1 MTDSTSAL
9 ATTNDSLQVF
19 TGIAAFDNAQ
29 RMAKALSSS
38 TLVPKEYQGQQGLA
52 NSLIALEMSGR
63 MGLSPLTVMQ
73 NMSVIHGR
81 PSWSSSFLIALVNE
95 SGKFTP
101 LRFVFDNDDSPT
113 WCYAEAKDKAS
124 GEVLRGEKIT
134 LELARQEGWSTKNG
148 SKWLT
153 MPGQM
158 LRYRAASFWTRV
170 YYAQATLGILT
181 RDEVIDVE
189 TVSVEVAPEPAVV
202 VEPPTPTPTPTPEPA
217 PAPVEV
223 IEVAE
228 VAAKAD
234 PVADGLAAIPALTD
248 PRALDGAQ
256 KRVIEL
262 LASGEIN
269 DANAA
274 KLEAAIA
281 KRRKELK

>member
-1 MTDSTSAL
+1 MTEQTSAL
-9 ATTNDSLQVF
+9 ATTSDTLEVF

-38 TLVPKEYQGQQGLA
+38 TIVPKEYQGQQGLA
-52 NSLIALEMSGR
+52 NSLIALEMAGR
-63 MGLSPLTVMQ
+63 MRISPLVVMQ
-73 NMSVIHGR
+73 NMSIIHGR
-81 PSWSSSFLIALVNE
+81 PSWTSSFLIAMVNQ

-101 LRFVFDNDDSPT
+101 LRFVFDSEDAPT

-134 LELARQEGWSTKNG
+134 LELAKKEGWSTKNG
-148 SKWLT
+148 SKWQT

-170 YYAQATLGILT
+170 YYAQATLGIMT
-181 RDEVIDVE
+181 QEEVIDVE
-189 TVSVEVAPEPAVV
+189 QVSVQVSAPVTAEPMAV
-202 VEPPTPTPTPTPEPA
+202 EQPPE
-217 PAPVEV
+217 PVEV
-223 IEVAE
+223 VEVPAE
-228 VAAKAD
+228 EEPKAN
-234 PVADGLAAIPALTD
+234 PLAEGLAAIPRLTD

-262 LASGEIN
+262 VAAGEIT
-269 DANAA
+269 DDDQV

-281 KRRKELK
+281 KRRAELK

>member
-1 MTDSTSAL
+1 MTEQTSAL
-9 ATTNDSLQVF
+9 ATTTDTLEVF

-38 TLVPKEYQGQQGLA
+38 TIVPKEYQGQQGLA
-52 NSLIALEMSGR
+52 NSLIALEMAGR
-63 MGLSPLTVMQ
+63 MRISPLVVMQ
-73 NMSVIHGR
+73 NMSIIHGR
-81 PSWSSSFLIALVNE
+81 PSWTSSFLIAMVNQ

-101 LRFVFDNDDSPT
+101 LRFVFDSEDAPT

-134 LELARQEGWSTKNG
+134 LELAKKEGWSTKNG
-148 SKWLT
+148 SKWQT

-170 YYAQATLGILT
+170 YYAQATLGIMT
-181 RDEVIDVE
+181 QEEVIDVE
-189 TVSVEVAPEPAVV
+189 QVSVEVSAPV
-202 VEPPTPTPTPTPEPA
+202 TPEPMA
-217 PAPVEV
+217 VEQPPEPVEV
-223 IEVAE
+223 VEVPAE
-228 VAAKAD
+228 AEPKAN
-234 PVADGLAAIPALTD
+234 PLAEGLAAIPRLTD

-262 LASGEIN
+262 VAAGEIT
-269 DANAA
+269 DADQA

-281 KRRKELK
+281 KRRAELK

>member
-1 MTDSTSAL
+1 MTEQTSAL
-9 ATTNDSLQVF
+9 ATTSDTLEVF
-19 TGIAAFDNAQ
+19 TGITAFDNAQ

-63 MGLSPLTVMQ
+63 MRLSPLTVMQ
-73 NMSVIHGR
+73 NMSIIHGR
-81 PSWSSSFLIALVNE
+81 PSWSSSFLIAMVNE

-101 LRFVFDNDDSPT
+101 LRFIFDNDDAPT

-134 LELARQEGWSTKNG
+134 LELAKKEGWSTKNG
-148 SKWLT
+148 SKWQT

-170 YYAQATLGILT
+170 YYAQATLGIMT
-181 RDEVIDVE
+181 QEEVIDVE
-189 TVSVEVAPEPAVV
+189 QVSVELSAPTEPAK
-202 VEPPTPTPTPTPEPA
+202 PPEQIAAEQPPG
-217 PAPVEV
+217 PVEV
-223 IEVAE
+223 VEVPVE
-228 VAAKAD
+228 EEPKAN
-234 PVADGLAAIPALTD
+234 PLGEGLAAIPRLTD
-248 PRALDGAQ
+248 LRALDGAQ

-262 LASGEIN
+262 VAAGEIT
-269 DANAA
+269 DADQA

-281 KRRKELK
+281 KRRAELK

>member
-1 MTDSTSAL
+1 MTEQTSAL
-9 ATTNDSLQVF
+9 ATTTDTLEVF

-38 TLVPKEYQGQQGLA
+38 TIVPKEYQGQQGLA
-52 NSLIALEMSGR
+52 NSLIALEMAGR
-63 MGLSPLTVMQ
+63 MRISPLVVMQ
-73 NMSVIHGR
+73 NMSIIHGR
-81 PSWSSSFLIALVNE
+81 PSWTSSFLIAMVNQ

-101 LRFVFDNDDSPT
+101 LRFVFDSEDAPT

-134 LELARQEGWSTKNG
+134 LELAKKEGWSTKNG
-148 SKWLT
+148 SKWQT

-170 YYAQATLGILT
+170 YYAQATLGIMT
-181 RDEVIDVE
+181 QEEVIDVE
-189 TVSVEVAPEPAVV
+189 QVSVEVSAPI
-202 VEPPTPTPTPTPEPA
+202 TPEPMA
-217 PAPVEV
+217 VEQPPEPVEV
-223 IEVAE
+223 VEVPAE
-228 VAAKAD
+228 EEPKAN
-234 PVADGLAAIPALTD
+234 PLAEGLAAIPRLTD

-262 LASGEIN
+262 VAAGEIT
-269 DANAA
+269 DADQA

-281 KRRKELK
+281 KRRAELK

>member
-1 MTDSTSAL
+1 MTEQTSAL
-9 ATTNDSLQVF
+9 ATTSDTLEVF
-19 TGIAAFDNAQ
+19 TGITAFDNAQ

-63 MGLSPLTVMQ
+63 MRLSPLTVMQ
-73 NMSVIHGR
+73 NMSIIHGR
-81 PSWSSSFLIALVNE
+81 PSWSSSFLIAMVNE

-101 LRFVFDNDDSPT
+101 LRFIFDNDDAPT

-134 LELARQEGWSTKNG
+134 LELAKKEGWSTKNG
-148 SKWLT
+148 SKWQT

-170 YYAQATLGILT
+170 YYAQATLGIMT
-181 RDEVIDVE
+181 QEEAIDVE
-189 TVSVEVAPEPAVV
+189 QVSVELSAPTEPVKPPEPIAV
-202 VEPPTPTPTPTPEPA
+202 EQPPE
-217 PAPVEV
+217 PVEV
-223 IEVAE
+223 VEVPVEEKPKANPLAE
-228 VAAKAD
+228 
-234 PVADGLAAIPALTD
+234 GLAAIPRLTD
-248 PRALDGAQ
+248 LRALDGAQ

-262 LASGEIN
+262 VAAGEIT
-269 DANAA
+269 DADQA

-281 KRRKELK
+281 KRRAELK